1 MVGVFLWN
9 RIVLLINI
17 YKETML
23 LNEETNKCAE
33 LLLMRENSV
42 CLIISIL
49 FACCLTKSIL
59 ADKCVPLKTGLK
71 ICCFHWFCCVSWHS
85 AFCFCV
91 FLALLFYEK
100 VIFFDLLPQHSQV
113 QVVWLDFW
121 FLLQSFS
128 FSKSMS
134 HMLYLAL
141 PHSACMQVCL
151 ETAASEG
158 RSACDANNNSLII

>member
-1 MVGVFLWN
+1 
-9 RIVLLINI
+9 
-17 YKETML
+17 
-23 LNEETNKCAE
+23 
-33 LLLMRENSV
+33 MRENAV
-42 CLIISIL
+42 CLIIFIL

-71 ICCFHWFCCVSWHS
+71 ISCFHWFCCVSWHS

-100 VIFFDLLPQHSQV
+100 VLFFDLLPQHSQV
-113 QVVWLDFW
+113 QVVWLDIW
-121 FLLQSFS
+121 FPLQSFS

-141 PHSACMQVCL
+141 PHPACMQACL
-151 ETAASEG
+151 FGDSSI
-158 RSACDANNNSLII
+158 RRKVSLWCKQLINNLRQQTWLVSNLHSS